1 MWKKS
6 VQQICKKK
14 IYNKYVKNIYH
25 KNKKFIQ
32 YIQPRNKYKKLEHTQ
47 KFTSRFKKNC
57 TYTKIF
63 FFYRIC
69 TL

>member
-6 VQQICKKK
+6 VQQICKKRK
-14 IYNKYVKNIYH
+14 YTTNMKKIYNKYEKKNIYNKYVKNIYH

-32 YIQPRNKYKKLEHTQ
+32 YIQPRNKYKQ
-47 KFTSRFKKNC
+47 GR
-57 TYTKIF
+57 
-63 FFYRIC
+63 